1 MKPKHSAS
9 SNIDGERYPWTTDW
23 SSGQFVDDYDIDQSV
38 VNLNQF

>member
-1 MKPKHSAS
+1 MEPKHSAS